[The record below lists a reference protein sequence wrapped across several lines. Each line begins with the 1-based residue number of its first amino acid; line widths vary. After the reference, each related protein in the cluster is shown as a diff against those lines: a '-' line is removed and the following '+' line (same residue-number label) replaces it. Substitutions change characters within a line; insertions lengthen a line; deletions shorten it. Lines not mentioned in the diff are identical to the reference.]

1 MKASFLFCLLITGV
15 AGAQSVEWFPGIVTL
30 ESERVIKGDV
40 SINYLH
46 NVLLLKRKE
55 DKGVSVLPAH
65 KLQHVQY
72 FDAHANKDRKFVS
85 VRQVKNAATENRL
98 LEEVLP
104 GPVPVLRSF
113 YSRKVSLHEE
123 ITGHH
128 YYIWFQE
135 SLVPAHKFKSQVYP
149 ALTETWEEVERFAKD
164 NGLTFASSEEIIR
177 VLKYFNT
184 EIANNTFAHDVRS
197 E

>member
-135 SLVPAHKFKSQVYP
+135 SHAMIRIDRIITLFGKPGAAYDEYD
-149 ALTETWEEVERFAKD
+149 AFANACMD
-164 NGLTFASSEEIIR
+164 CSGG
-177 VLKYFNT
+177 
-184 EIANNTFAHDVRS
+184 D
-197 E
+197 